1 MSVFLSLFCSALLA
15 TVFVFL
21 QVAAA
26 FLVDGSQPLILL
38 GLAPFALAA
47 VPPALLSSCG
57 GDGDSLSRESP
68 TGRHWA
74 ESTFSFFA
82 SGVVGVPVLLG
93 ATSLVTWSAVGTSLG
108 SSAAFAAALGVYAC
122 KSSREDEWELR

>member
-1 MSVFLSLFCSALLA
+1 MRAKREPERVPLLFCSALLA
-15 TVFVFL
+15 AVFVFL

-26 FLVDGSQPLILL
+26 FLVDGSHRSPSW
-38 GLAPFALAA
+38 ARPFA
-47 VPPALLSSCG
+47 G
-57 GDGDSLSRESP
+57 GGSRPSRLSRQTLAESP

-74 ESTFSFFA
+74 EFTFSFFA

-122 KSSREDEWELR
+122 KSKGDDEWELH